1 MTRPIAFLF
10 IGLTVLFTVFGQLS
24 IKYKAGQMGEMPG
37 STAGRISY
45 FLELFLSPWVIA
57 GFVSAVFAAFF
68 WILAMTKLPISLA
81 YPFMA
86 LSFPLVVIASH
97 VIFGEYVS
105 SLRMIGVAL
114 ICAGV
119 VLVNHS

>member
-1 MTRPIAFLF
+1 MTRSIAFLF
-10 IGLTVLFTVFGQLS
+10 IGLTVLFTVSGQLS

-37 STAGRISY
+37 PMADRISY
-45 FLELFLSPWVIA
+45 FLELFLSPWVLA
-57 GFVSAVFAAFF
+57 GFVCAVFAAFF

-97 VIFGEYVS
+97 FIFGEYVS

-114 ICAGV
+114 ICGGV

>member
-1 MTRPIAFLF
+1 MTRSVAFLF
-10 IGLTVLFTVFGQLS
+10 VGLTVFFTVFGQLS
-24 IKYKAGQMGEMPG
+24 IKYKAAQMGEMPPQFPD
-37 STAGRISY
+37 RLSY
-45 FLELFLSPWVIA
+45 FLELFLSPWIIA
-57 GFVSAVFAAFF
+57 GFISAVFAAIF

-97 VIFGEYVS
+97 ILFGEYVS

-119 VLVNHS
+119 ILVNHS